1 MVHLLTFIILSQF
14 LISVAILGYYEFN
27 IDVDD
32 EQKFGI
38 NTKHDKY
45 IGVIKLVEYDLN
57 KIDFTK
63 ATKLGAFV
71 YLMLLG
77 LKYAVLLNLAT
88 SLSLIATIIN
98 ITVNNFKNN
107 NFNLHVDTDKLAVSE
122 EDKIHYTYT
131 KKAQKIKCSI
141 CGNKL
146 YVDETPRREAYRC
159 DVEKSMSALDGW
171 GFKSRFCTYAK
182 EICYV
187 YDCPCGNHVAIY
199 VITEQDIE
207 LTEDWSWDE
216 GEHLEY
222 RRTDYKYPSDT
233 KFSENELSRL
243 IDHTYNNIMRE
254 EIDSLDFIKF
264 DYPCP
269 MMYADKS
276 YPNMLSIWE
285 KFRYIKTDTS
295 PLEEVV
301 RVDLNRKLIL
311 YLLELKFSIPRFKT
325 MLIHSKLD
333 NKVSMGL
340 NGEYDHHI
348 YQIQEMLCRWGYIR
362 ELDSDDI

>member
-1 MVHLLTFIILSQF
+1 M
-14 LISVAILGYYEFN
+14 
-27 IDVDD
+27 DD

-141 CGNKL
+141 CGNKFYL
-146 YVDETPRREAYRC
+146 KEAPRQEAYRC
-159 DVEKSMSALDGW
+159 NVEKSMSALEGW
-171 GFKSRFCTYAK
+171 GFKSGFYKYAK

-199 VITEQDIE
+199 VITEQDIK

-264 DYPCP
+264 DYPCTIK
-269 MMYADKS
+269 YSDTV
-276 YPNMLSIWE
+276 YPNILSAYE
-285 KFRYIKTDTS
+285 SHCYDE
-295 PLEEVV
+295 PNVM
-301 RVDLNRKLIL
+301 LIL
-311 YLLELKFSIPRFKT
+311 LKNKFSIPRFRT
-325 MLIHSKLD
+325 MLIHANLNAKGSF
-333 NKVSMGL
+333 SMGL
-340 NGEYDHHI
+340 NGRFDHHI
-348 YQIQEMLCRWGYIR
+348 YQIQEMLCRWGYIG
-362 ELDSDDI
+362 ELDIDDI

>member
-1 MVHLLTFIILSQF
+1 MDIGLVVFLILLTQTIIST
-14 LISVAILGYYEFN
+14 AIAGYYEFN
-27 IDVDD
+27 ITLDD
-32 EQKFGI
+32 EKKYGV

-45 IGVIKLVEYDLN
+45 IGMIKLIEYDLN

-71 YLMLLG
+71 YLLILG

-98 ITVNNFKNN
+98 ITITNFKNN
-107 NFNLHVDTDKLAVSE
+107 NFNLHADTDKLAVSE
-122 EDKIHYTYT
+122 EDKIHYTFT
-131 KKAQKIKCSI
+131 KKAQKIECSI

-146 YVDETPRREAYRC
+146 YVDEAPRREAYRC

-171 GFKSRFCTYAK
+171 GFKSRFSTYAK

-207 LTEDWSWDE
+207 LTEDWSWDV

-222 RRTDYKYPSDT
+222 RRTDYRYPLDT
-233 KFSENELSRL
+233 KFSENEMSRL

-264 DYPCP
+264 DYPCTIK
-269 MMYADKS
+269 YSDIV
-276 YPNMLSIWE
+276 YPNILSAYE
-285 KFRYIKTDTS
+285 SHCYDE
-295 PLEEVV
+295 PNVM
-301 RVDLNRKLIL
+301 LIL
-311 YLLELKFSIPRFKT
+311 LKNKFSIPRFRT
-325 MLIHSKLD
+325 MLIHANLNAKGVSKG
-333 NKVSMGL
+333 VFSMGL
-340 NGEYDHHI
+340 NGRFDHHI